1 MHGKLQGTKAFFLP
15 SYAVIL
21 VLFPT
26 VNLEGLKLSF
36 SFNIETWLY
45 IVSLLEFTLLE
56 SFHPF

>member
-45 IVSLLEFTLLE
+45 IVSLL
-56 SFHPF
+56 